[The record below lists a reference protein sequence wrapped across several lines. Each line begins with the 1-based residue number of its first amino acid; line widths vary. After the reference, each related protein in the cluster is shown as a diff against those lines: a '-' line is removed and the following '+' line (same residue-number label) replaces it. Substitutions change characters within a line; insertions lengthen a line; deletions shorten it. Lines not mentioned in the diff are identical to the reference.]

1 MRITGMK
8 RTKLY
13 RHLRRIRTAASR
25 DAVIGLE
32 RGANVRLLQPDATT
46 SGGTPLI
53 RPGVIGGGVGP
64 IMVE

>member
-32 RGANVRLLQPDATT
+32 QGRMSRSLAAGCHD
-46 SGGTPLI
+46 
-53 RPGVIGGGVGP
+53 
-64 IMVE
+64 